1 MENVLHVLSLVKIAL
16 IMMALNA
23 LLVLWDIICSRMFL
37 TPVKTHALMDIGK
50 TIKLEYVPPVILYAK
65 LVWMAPQQIAKPVK
79 MVLT

>member
-1 MENVLHVLSLVKIAL
+1 
-16 IMMALNA
+16 
-23 LLVLWDIICSRMFL
+23 
-37 TPVKTHALMDIGK
+37 MDIGK